1 MPHSLRGDVIRQVL
15 HPVFEEEEL
24 TLILVGAALGLAVG
38 WAQAW
43 WDARSRR
50 VGEDDDDAPPPSAR
64 PAAAA

>member
-1 MPHSLRGDVIRQVL
+1 ML

-50 VGEDDDDAPPPSAR
+50 ASEDDAPPPSE